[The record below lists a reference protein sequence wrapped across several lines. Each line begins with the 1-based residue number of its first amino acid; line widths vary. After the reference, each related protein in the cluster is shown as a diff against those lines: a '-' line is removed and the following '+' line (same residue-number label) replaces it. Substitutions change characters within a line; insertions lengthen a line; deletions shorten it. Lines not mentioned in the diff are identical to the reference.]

1 VKPHSLFPLLL
12 IAVSVLAISLT
23 GASFASR
30 TESGLTVSSSIDG
43 SKLDSDMTLSG
54 QVTWTASS
62 SGTPNRIEFLID
74 GTSKWTDPA
83 APYQFGGDP
92 AGKFDTTSLSNGQH
106 KLTVKAYRDAG
117 NNHATSKSVTV
128 TISNGKNPPPPPPPP
143 PPSSFVVTS
152 SVANGA
158 TLTGS
163 LTWTATPSGTT
174 VSSVDFLIDGT
185 VKWTENISPY
195 VFNGDGNKLDTTTLS
210 EGAHTLALQAHAPD
224 GRTATTT
231 SAVTVA
237 NGATPSSFEVTS
249 TIAEGATLSGSLTW
263 TATPSGTTVSSVDF
277 LIDGTVKW
285 TERIAPYQFNGDD
298 PAGTLDTTTLD
309 DGAHTLSV
317 EAHATDGRTAT
328 ASSSVTVKN
337 GPATAPLF
345 TVTSSIADGATISGS
360 MVWTGTPSGDTVSK
374 VEFMVDGT
382 TKWTD
387 QVAPYQ
393 FGGDPAGRF
402 DTTALK
408 NGQHMLRVTAYG
420 TGGTSVAALSSVT
433 ISNVTNLPPASL
445 GGIPR
450 FGISSG
456 YKILQ
461 RSDADEA
468 FELDQ
473 IKAAGGGIVRTCSL
487 PGNQAVVDKFVSAV
501 LARGMEPLLVL
512 WCTTGPISGSNAAA
526 FAGAQAA
533 KWKGRVRLYEF
544 ANEPDLNGWTGTTYG
559 KALIPV
565 YDAIK
570 AADPNAIVI
579 GGSLWKGAGGP
590 VQFVT
595 DMYNAGAKGH
605 FDILSLHLYDDP
617 VAAGTWN
624 IWNMAFH
631 MSPSVRSVM
640 DAHGD
645 SSIPIASTE
654 TGAPTTKYGEAG
666 QATIVDH
673 DFDALSDPR
682 LAFILVYSMMDD
694 VVTAQPGF
702 GLLRPDLSR
711 RPAWDVYRSRA
722 TGL

>member
-1 VKPHSLFPLLL
+1 VKPHSLFALLL

-23 GASFASR
+23 GASSASR
-30 TESGLTVSSSIDG
+30 TDKRLTVSSSIDG
-43 SKLDSDMTLSG
+43 SKLDDHMTLSG

-62 SGTPNRIEFLID
+62 GVTPNRIEFLID
-74 GTSKWTDPA
+74 GSSKWTDPA

-92 AGKFDTTSLSNGQH
+92 GGRFDTTSVPDGQH
-106 KLTVKAYRDAG
+106 KLTVKAYRDSG
-117 NNHATSKSVTV
+117 NDHATSISVTV
-128 TISNGKNPPPPPPPP
+128 TISNGKNPQPP
-143 PPSSFVVTS
+143 PPSSFAVTS
-152 SVANGA
+152 SIANGA

-174 VSSVDFLIDGT
+174 VSSIDFLIDGT
-185 VKWTENISPY
+185 LKWTENISPY
-195 VFNGDGNKLDTTTLS
+195 VFNGDGQQLDTRTLS
-210 EGAHTLALQAHAPD
+210 NGAHTLALQAHAAD
-224 GRTATTT
+224 GRTATTS

-237 NGATPSSFEVTS
+237 NGSTAPPPSFAVTS
-249 TIAEGATLSGSLTW
+249 SIANGATLTGSLTW
-263 TATPSGTTVSSVDF
+263 TATPSGATVSTVDF
-277 LIDGTVKW
+277 LIDGTVNW
-285 TERIAPYQFNGDD
+285 TERISPYVFNGD
-298 PAGTLDTTTLD
+298 GQQLDTTTLSN
-309 DGAHTLSV
+309 GAHTLSV
-317 EAHATDGRTAT
+317 EAHAADGSTAT
-328 ASSSVTVKN
+328 ASSSVTVTN
-337 GPATAPLF
+337 GAASAPPSF
-345 TVTSSIADGATISGS
+345 VVTSSIADGATINGS
-360 MVWTGTPSGDTVSK
+360 MVWTATASGDTVSK
-374 VEFMVDGT
+374 VEFLIDGT

-402 DTTALK
+402 DTTLLK
-408 NGQHMLRVTAYG
+408 NGQHRLAVTAYG
-420 TGGTSVAALSSVT
+420 TGGLSVTELSSVT
-433 ISNVTNLPPASL
+433 VSNMTNPPPASL
-445 GGIPR
+445 GDIPR

-512 WCTTGPISGSNAAA
+512 WCTTGPISGSNAAT
-526 FAGAQAA
+526 FAGAQAT

-544 ANEPDLNGWTGTTYG
+544 ANEPDLNGWNGTTYG

-617 VAAGTWN
+617 VAAGSWN

-654 TGAPTTKYGEAG
+654 TGGPTTSYGEAG
-666 QATIVDH
+666 QATIIDH

-722 TGL
+722 TGLNS